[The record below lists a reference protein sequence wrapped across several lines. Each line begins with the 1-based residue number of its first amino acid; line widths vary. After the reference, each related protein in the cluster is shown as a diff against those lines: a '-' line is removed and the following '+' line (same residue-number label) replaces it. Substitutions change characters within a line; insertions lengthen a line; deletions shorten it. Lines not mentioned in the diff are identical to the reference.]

1 MRSPALEVIRCGT
14 ILNRCPMDFA
24 DWTLNPYGGCAFG
37 CSYCFVPAMKAR
49 LGVALPAPWGEYVE
63 VKENAAETL
72 RRQMRTVKPKERI
85 AIGTATDPYQPA
97 ERTHRITRS
106 LLEQLCFYDNPVS
119 ITTRSPLV
127 LRDVDV
133 LLRLAN
139 VRVNVSIPFVDDAVR
154 RAFEPNAPA
163 PAGRLEC
170 VRRLRDA
177 GIRVSI
183 FWAPVLP
190 GVTDTERA
198 MRAML
203 TEFAKL
209 DVPVLAMPLRHVPWL
224 PSDYEQRRRAYLRE
238 RGPDATWLRGGEVG
252 RTMERLASE
261 LGVALEVSEGLYVDR
276 RVPALRKMPG
286 GAAGRRPHARQ
297 MADLSRV

>member
-1 MRSPALEVIRCGT
+1 
-14 ILNRCPMDFA
+14 MDFA
-24 DWTLNPYGGCAFG
+24 EWTLNPYGGCAFG

-49 LGVALPAPWGEYVE
+49 LGVELPAPWGEYVE

-72 RRQMRTVKPKERI
+72 RRQMRAVKPGERI
-85 AIGTATDPYQPA
+85 TIGTATDPYQPA

-139 VRVNVSIPFVDDAVR
+139 VRVNISIPFVDDAVR
-154 RAFEPNAPA
+154 RAFEPNAPD

-177 GIRVSI
+177 GISVSI

-198 MRAML
+198 MRAIL
-203 TEFAKL
+203 TEFAGL
-209 DVPVLAMPLRHVPWL
+209 SVPVLAMPLRYEPWL
-224 PSDYEQRRRAYLRE
+224 PPDFEQRRRAYLRD
-238 RGPDATWLRGGEVG
+238 RGPDATALRGGDVG

-261 LGVALEVSEGLYVDR
+261 LRVALEVCEGLYVER
-276 RVPALRKMPG
+276 RVGALRRMHVAPAGHGPRPRK
-286 GAAGRRPHARQ
+286 AADPI
-297 MADLSRV
+297 RVVLR